1 MALLYISPQTNG
13 EEWRTLLCAE
23 IPDLDF
29 RVAPEIGNPEDIEAA
44 LVWGRALD
52 QLKNFPNLRM
62 IASLGAGV
70 DHVMA
75 ERHLIPD
82 GVPLTRLVDP
92 AMTAQMT
99 EWCVMATLNHLR
111 RWDDYREL
119 HRQRRWEEL
128 AVPIPWDTTIGV
140 LGLGELGGDCTRVLA
155 AMGYQ
160 VRGWSR
166 SPRER
171 DDITCFHGHDSLQAF
186 LAPCDVV
193 ICLLPLTPET
203 EGILNAQTFGW
214 MKRGAHVINAAR
226 GRQIVDAD
234 LIAAI
239 DSGHLSGATLDVQHP
254 EPMPQDHPFWFH
266 PRVMTFAH
274 VAALTVPRTCV
285 PQIAENYRRMKAG
298 QPLEN
303 VVDLERGY

>member
-1 MALLYISPQTNG
+1 MAMLYISPQTNS
-13 EEWRTLLCAE
+13 EEWRTLMRAE

-29 RVAPEIGNPEDIEAA
+29 RIAPETGDPGEIEAV
-44 LVWGRALD
+44 LVWGAALEK
-52 QLKNFPNLRM
+52 LKDFPNLKM
-62 IASLGAGV
+62 IASMGAGV

-75 ERHLIPD
+75 NRHLVPE

-111 RWDDYREL
+111 RWDDYRAL
-119 HRQRRWEEL
+119 HRERRWEEL
-128 AVPIPWDTTIGV
+128 EVPIPWDTTIGV
-140 LGLGELGGDCTRVLA
+140 LGLGELGGDCARVLA
-155 AMGYQ
+155 AMGYR

-166 SPRER
+166 SAKKRN
-171 DDITCFHGHDSLQAF
+171 DIACFHGLAALEEF

-193 ICLLPLTPET
+193 ISLLPLTPET
-203 EGILNAQTFGW
+203 EDLLDARAFGW

-226 GRQIVDAD
+226 GRQIVDQD

-239 DSGHLSGATLDVQHP
+239 DSGHLSGATLDVQRT
-254 EPMPQDHPFWFH
+254 EPMPDDHPFWFH
-266 PRVMTFAH
+266 PKIMTFAH

-298 QPLEN
+298 KPLEN
-303 VVDLERGY
+303 VVDLARGY